1 MTLEKKPIIENKK
14 VNSYLKYSGIGF
26 QLIAVILI
34 GVFVGKYLDK
44 RFQNDTPYFT
54 AGLILVLLVVFLIKL
69 IHDLSAENK
78 SEK

>member
-1 MTLEKKPIIENKK
+1 MSFGKKPIIENKK

-34 GVFVGKYLDK
+34 GVFAGRYLDE

-54 AGLILVLLVVFLIKL
+54 AGLILVLLVVFLLKL
-69 IHDLSAENK
+69 IRDLNAENK
-78 SEK
+78 SVK